1 MRINIVNEFLILT
14 TMSADL
20 MEAAESWG
28 PFPIPPCTLNSIEL
42 ASIGF
47 PCFGRTGVVHRVCDA
62 PCHVSALDEDG
73 VDTGFPC
80 QPQNLKGINLA
91 P

>member
-1 MRINIVNEFLILT
+1 MILT
-14 TMSADL
+14 TMSAFR

-28 PFPIPPCTLNSIEL
+28 PFPTPPCTLNSIEL

-47 PCFGRTGVVHRVCDA
+47 PCFGRSGVVHRVCDA

>member
-1 MRINIVNEFLILT
+1 
-14 TMSADL
+14 MSVFSKLNTAEL

-28 PFPIPPCTLNSIEL
+28 PFPVPPCTLNSIEL

-47 PCFGRTGVVHRVCDA
+47 PCFGGTGVD
-62 PCHVSALDEDG
+62 
-73 VDTGFPC
+73 
-80 QPQNLKGINLA
+80 NLKGINLA

>member
-1 MRINIVNEFLILT
+1 
-14 TMSADL
+14 MSVFSKLNTAEL

-28 PFPIPPCTLNSIEL
+28 PFPIPLCTLNSIEL

-47 PCFGRTGVVHRVCDA
+47 PCFGGTGVD
-62 PCHVSALDEDG
+62 
-73 VDTGFPC
+73 
-80 QPQNLKGINLA
+80 NLKGINLA

>member
-1 MRINIVNEFLILT
+1 
-14 TMSADL
+14 MSTEL

-73 VDTGFPC
+73 VSLSTA
-80 QPQNLKGINLA
+80 KSERY
-91 P
+91 

>member
-1 MRINIVNEFLILT
+1 MSTVFSKLT
-14 TMSADL
+14 ITEL
-20 MEAAESWG
+20 MDAAESWG

-47 PCFGRTGVVHRVCDA
+47 PCYGKTGVIHRVCDA

-73 VDTGFPC
+73 ADTGIPC
-80 QPQNLKGINLA
+80 STRWVLQLA
-91 P
+91 AI